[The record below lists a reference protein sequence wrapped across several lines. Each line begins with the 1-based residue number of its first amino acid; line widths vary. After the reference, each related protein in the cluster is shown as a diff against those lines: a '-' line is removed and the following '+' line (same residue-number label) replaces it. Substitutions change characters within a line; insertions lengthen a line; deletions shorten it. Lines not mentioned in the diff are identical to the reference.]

1 LTFNPRGTLIV
12 AFSTITGVVNDVCTF
27 SIAARLSKLALVTT
41 LSTVVLV
48 SKNIAAMFLA
58 TVKQARAFV
67 GRNAITFV
75 ISLSVTSCT
84 FLYDSGQEPA
94 S

>member
-1 LTFNPRGTLIV
+1 
-12 AFSTITGVVNDVCTF
+12 
-27 SIAARLSKLALVTT
+27 
-41 LSTVVLV
+41 
-48 SKNIAAMFLA
+48 MFLA

-94 S
+94 SWSEIDWWGVKNILFIFIFYIDR